1 MLLELHLLQNFAP
14 SNLNRD
20 DTGAPKDAEFGG
32 VRRARISSQCLK
44 RAMREEMR
52 RAGIAESDSLA
63 VRTKQLRRE
72 LQERFMAAGKAEDAA
87 TAVADIVIAALGLKT
102 EKNGKTQYLLFLG
115 QREIDGV
122 VTAALDAWDEVTA
135 PQKNVHEKA
144 QKQLVRALEGKLD
157 GGRAAD
163 LALFGRMLA
172 DMPERRV
179 DAAAQVAHA
188 LSTHRAAMEFDYFTA
203 VDDLQRDDQTGA
215 DMIGTVEFTSA
226 CFYRYANVNLRQ
238 LSANLQDDK
247 ALAKTALQAFLYAA
261 VRAVPTGKQN
271 SMGAQNPPSVLVAVL
286 RDRGSWSLANAFLKP
301 VRVEAESDLVSS
313 SALRLFDYWSGL
325 TTMYGNG
332 ELKGAWAC
340 ALDRQ
345 SLADA
350 AAKAG
355 VEMVASVD
363 EVWTSVASHLE

>member
-1 MLLELHLLQNFAP
+1 
-14 SNLNRD
+14 
-20 DTGAPKDAEFGG
+20 
-32 VRRARISSQCLK
+32 
-44 RAMREEMR
+44 
-52 RAGIAESDSLA
+52 
-63 VRTKQLRRE
+63 
-72 LQERFMAAGKAEDAA
+72 MAAGKAEDAA

-215 DMIGTVEFTSA
+215 DMIGTVELTSGSFPPTCRMTRRWRRPPCKPSSTPRSELCRPA
-226 CFYRYANVNLRQ
+226 SR
-238 LSANLQDDK
+238 
-247 ALAKTALQAFLYAA
+247 TAWGP
-261 VRAVPTGKQN
+261 RTH
-271 SMGAQNPPSVLVAVL
+271 PPC
-286 RDRGSWSLANAFLKP
+286 W
-301 VRVEAESDLVSS
+301 
-313 SALRLFDYWSGL
+313 
-325 TTMYGNG
+325 
-332 ELKGAWAC
+332 
-340 ALDRQ
+340 
-345 SLADA
+345 
-350 AAKAG
+350 
-355 VEMVASVD
+355 
-363 EVWTSVASHLE
+363 